1 MENFTK
7 IFALEF
13 KRFLNKNKVLII
25 LFLLFF
31 SIFVSNK
38 ALNENKKT
46 LSNIQN
52 FKELESEEFKNLQNY
67 NHYSYYGVKSF
78 FVPSPLGILLK
89 TSGTNSEISA
99 RVDSIISL
107 NIFINVKGRAL
118 FEADS
123 TSPFRLYFIIMVLGT
138 LSVLFLGYES
148 MRDKEFI
155 KTLASLL
162 SYKKIFTYIVLSRI
176 ILLTFIMIG
185 FFAFLL
191 IFIKLNG
198 INLSNELLN
207 GLYGYF
213 AATWIMIIGF
223 FSIGVLIGNIKN
235 NVTSLTVLLSIWFIL
250 VFFLPGCLES
260 FISKKSNNITSSYK
274 VEFEQLK
281 IVNDFE
287 KRSFKN
293 YGKLNKENIETERK
307 IVEEYF
313 KRDYKKIEA
322 LEKKIENDIS
332 NIARSHRNLAI
343 LFPVTLFKLTGD
355 SASSMDLENLL
366 KFYSFLKELKRRFL
380 RFWIDRVFYNDP
392 KELVSFI
399 KGDENLY
406 YAKSQLPD
414 NFGTGV
420 GINLGYIIILI
431 FFSYLRFNKA
441 LFPKQKYANE
451 FSNIN
456 LNFVSGKHMAY
467 KVYYKNFIDQ
477 LLNVFFGKIKKFSG
491 KITLDK
497 KNIVTKEKK
506 DFLYLP
512 QPGKIPGDIKTKT
525 LLKLFKSLLKIS
537 KEDFKKLHDVVGPSK
552 LKKYFYKLENHEKA
566 LLLLKVAQMTGKSTI
581 ILDNITAGIPD
592 DFQKEIREAVR
603 ELVNNGYLII
613 NIFYDQE
620 LWMKPDSFYSIHSK
634 YNKNDEL
641 TVEVL

>member
-1 MENFTK
+1 MLLIIFIAKGAFDDYEKTISEIKNFQKLDSEK
-7 IFALEF
+7 I
-13 KRFLNKNKVLII
+13 KVLR
-25 LFLLFF
+25 
-31 SIFVSNK
+31 
-38 ALNENKKT
+38 
-46 LSNIQN
+46 
-52 FKELESEEFKNLQNY
+52 NY
-67 NHYSYYGVKSF
+67 IEYSFYGVKSF
-78 FVPSPLGILLK
+78 FVPSPLGTLLK
-89 TSGTNSEISA
+89 TSGTNAEISA

-123 TSPFRLYFIIMVLGT
+123 TSPFRLSFIIMVLGT
-138 LSVLFLGYES
+138 LSVLFLGYAS

-176 ILLTFIMIG
+176 ILLTFILIG
-185 FFAFLL
+185 FFVFLL

-198 INLSNELLN
+198 INFSNELFN

-223 FSIGVLIGNIKN
+223 FSIGVIIGNIRNK
-235 NVTSLTVLLSIWFIL
+235 VTSLTVLLSIWFIL
-250 VFFLPGCLES
+250 VFLLPGCLES

-287 KRSFKN
+287 KRSVKN

-332 NIARSHRNLAI
+332 NIARSQRNLAI

-355 SASSMDLENLL
+355 STSSMDLENLL

-392 KELVSFI
+392 EELVSFI

-406 YAKSQLPD
+406 YAKSQLPE

-420 GINLGYIIILI
+420 VINLGYIIILL
-431 FFSYLRFNKA
+431 FFSYFRFKKA
-441 LFPKQKYANE
+441 LFPKQKDANA
-451 FSNIN
+451 FDNIN

-467 KVYYKNFIDQ
+467 KVYKKNFITQ
-477 LLNVFFGKIKKFSG
+477 LLNVFFGKIKNFSG
-491 KITLDK
+491 KITIDE
-497 KNIVTKEKK
+497 KNIVTTEKK

-512 QPGKIPGDIKTKT
+512 QSDQIPGDIKTKALFT
-525 LLKLFKSLLKIS
+525 LFKRLLKIS
-537 KEDFKKLHDVVGPSK
+537 KEDFQKIVSGVDLSL
-552 LKKYFYKLENHEKA
+552 LKKYFNKLENHEKA
-566 LLLLKVAQMTGKSTI
+566 LLLLKVAQMKEKSTI
-581 ILDNITAGIPD
+581 VIDNITLGIPD

-603 ELVNNGYLII
+603 ELKNNGSLII
-613 NIFYDQE
+613 NIFSDQN
-620 LWMKPDSFYSIHSK
+620 LWMEPDSFSAINFYGSK
-634 YNKNDEL
+634 YDEL
-641 TVEVL
+641 TAGKL

>member
-1 MENFTK
+1 MGYFKTL
-7 IFALEF
+7 FSLVL
-13 KRFLNKNKVLII
+13 KRFFSTKKTIVIFVILLLIIFIAKGSFYDYEKTISEIKNFQKLDSEKIKVLR
-25 LFLLFF
+25 
-31 SIFVSNK
+31 
-38 ALNENKKT
+38 
-46 LSNIQN
+46 
-52 FKELESEEFKNLQNY
+52 NY
-67 NHYSYYGVKSF
+67 VEYSFYGVKSF

-107 NIFINVKGRAL
+107 NIFINAKGRAI

-123 TSPFRLYFIIMVLGT
+123 NSPFRLSFIIMVLGT

-155 KTLASLL
+155 KTLSSLL

-287 KRSFKN
+287 KRSVKN

-332 NIARSHRNLAI
+332 NIARSQRNLAI

-355 SASSMDLENLL
+355 SASSMDLESLL

-392 KELVSFI
+392 EELVSFI
-399 KGDENLY
+399 KGDENLF
-406 YAKSQLPD
+406 YAQSHLPD

-420 GINLGYIIILI
+420 VVNMGYIIILI

-451 FSNIN
+451 FSNIH
-456 LNFVSGKHMAY
+456 LNFFPGKHMAY
-467 KVYYKNFIDQ
+467 KVYYKNFIAQ
-477 LLNVFFGKIKKFSG
+477 LLNVFLGKIQNFSG

-512 QPGKIPGDIKTKT
+512 QPDKIPGDIKTKT
-525 LLKLFKSLLKIS
+525 LLKLFKSLLKIP
-537 KEDFKKLHDVVGPSK
+537 KEDFKKIQDVVGPPK
-552 LKKYFYKLENHEKA
+552 LKKYFYKLENHERA
-566 LLLLKVAQMTGKSTI
+566 LLLLKVAQMSGKYTI
-581 ILDNITAGIPD
+581 ILDNINGGIPEYN
-592 DFQKEIREAVR
+592 QSEIREAVK
-603 ELVNNGYLII
+603 ELISNGCLVI

-620 LWMKPDSFYSIHSK
+620 LWIEPDTFYAIHFK
-634 YNKNDEL
+634 YNKNDEV